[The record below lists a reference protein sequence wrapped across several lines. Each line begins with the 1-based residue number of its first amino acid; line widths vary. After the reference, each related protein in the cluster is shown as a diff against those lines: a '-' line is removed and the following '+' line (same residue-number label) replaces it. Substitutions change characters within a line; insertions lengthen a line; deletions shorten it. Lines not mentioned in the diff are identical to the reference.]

1 MVFLNDSLTVV
12 LVGDWNKLYIQPDW
26 VADQKAQI
34 IGELQRKGKRI
45 TGQRKILLDVI
56 LEGKWS
62 SCKEIY
68 YMASKKDPTI
78 GLATVYRMVG
88 VLEEMGFL
96 SRGYRY
102 SYPVENKIS

>member
-1 MVFLNDSLTVV
+1 MS
-12 LVGDWNKLYIQPDW
+12 
-26 VADQKAQI
+26 DQKAQI

-68 YMASKKDPTI
+68 LQKGSN
-78 GLATVYRMVG
+78 YRLG
-88 VLEEMGFL
+88 DCLQNGRRIRGNGIFKQRIQIFL
-96 SRGYRY
+96 SSGR
-102 SYPVENKIS
+102 

>member
-1 MVFLNDSLTVV
+1 MQKDVV
-12 LVGDWNKLYIQPDW
+12 IR
-26 VADQKAQI
+26 
-34 IGELQRKGKRI
+34 ELKKRGCRI
-45 TGQRKILLDVI
+45 TKQRRMLLEVI
-56 LEGKWS
+56 LENECS
-62 SCKEIY
+62 CCKEIY

-102 SYPVENKIS
+102 SYPVEDKIS

>member
-1 MVFLNDSLTVV
+1 MDKAKEAIVQ
-12 LVGDWNKLYIQPDW
+12 KL
-26 VADQKAQI
+26 KAS
-34 IGELQRKGKRI
+34 GCRI
-45 TGQRKILLDVI
+45 TKQRLMLLDII
-56 LEGKWS
+56 LEEDCS
-62 SCKEIY
+62 CCKEIY

-102 SYPVENKIS
+102 SYPVEDKIS

>member
-1 MVFLNDSLTVV
+1 MS
-12 LVGDWNKLYIQPDW
+12 
-26 VADQKAQI
+26 DQKAQI

-68 YMASKKDPTI
+68 YMASN
-78 GLATVYRMVG
+78 YRLG
-88 VLEEMGFL
+88 DCLQNGRRIRGNGIFKQRIQIFL
-96 SRGYRY
+96 SSG
-102 SYPVENKIS
+102 K